1 MLPHTTMEKYEKTAL
16 NQFSRRNFLKLGCR
30 TIAAAGLA
38 STTSMRLSHAANDD
52 YRALVCINLKGGN
65 DGFNMLV
72 PRNGAAY
79 QEYANDRGHLAI
91 NSGDLLAINPVSAN
105 STAAGLHPAMA
116 PLRPL
121 FEQGHLG
128 FQANVGTLVEPATIE
143 DVRNKSARLPQQL
156 FSHHDQARQ
165 WQQLDHLS
173 DAYSGWGAR
182 ANDLLAGSQAQPN
195 LTGISLDGKND
206 WLSGGEQPPF
216 NINAEGI
223 NTYGGMDDPDS
234 NWQAPRRRA
243 FIDLL
248 HQRYG
253 NLFAQEYADLQA
265 RALVL
270 SANVGAALNK
280 FGDLQTPV
288 PTDNELASQ
297 LAMVAKLIAIKDEFR
312 MTRQL
317 YYVNLSGFD
326 THDDQLIK
334 QPELFAQLSSALAFF
349 HEALGEIGQ
358 LNNVTSF
365 TTSDFGRTV
374 TSNGDGTD
382 HGWGN
387 HHIMMGGSVAGSEI
401 YGTMPRVAVDGPD
414 DSRNGR
420 IVPSTAV
427 SQYAATSLR
436 WLGMNEAELD
446 QLLPTL
452 RNFEQRDLG
461 FMI

>member
-1 MLPHTTMEKYEKTAL
+1 MQEFT
-16 NQFSRRNFLKLGCR
+16 RRRFLTLGCKA
-30 TIAAAGLA
+30 IATAGLA
-38 STTSMRLSHAANDD
+38 STTSMRLSHAATDD
-52 YRALVCINLKGGN
+52 YRALVCINLQGGN

-72 PRNGAAY
+72 PSSGAAY

-91 NSGDLLAINPVSAN
+91 GSSDLIAINPISAN
-105 STAAGLHPAMA
+105 STPAGLHPAMA
-116 PLRPL
+116 PLKSI
-121 FEQGHLG
+121 FDQGQLG
-128 FQANVGTLVEPATIE
+128 FQANVGTLVEPTTAE
-143 DVRNKSARLPQQL
+143 DVRNKSVKLPQQL
-156 FSHHDQARQ
+156 FSHHDQLRQ
-165 WQQLDHLS
+165 WQQLDHVS

-182 ANDLLAGSQAQPN
+182 AADMLAATQANPN
-195 LTGISLDGKND
+195 LTAISLDGSND
-206 WLSGGEQPPF
+206 WLNGGEQAPF
-216 NINAEGI
+216 NVGPDGVNS
-223 NTYGGMDDPDS
+223 YSGMDNMDS
-234 NWQAPRRRA
+234 NWQEPRRQA

-248 HQRYG
+248 HQRYS
-253 NLFAQEYADLQA
+253 NVFAQEYADLQA

-270 SANVGAALNK
+270 SANVGAALER
-280 FGDLQTPV
+280 FGELQTPV
-288 PTDNELASQ
+288 PEDNELAAQ

-326 THDDQLIK
+326 THDDQLDK
-334 QPELFAQLSSALAFF
+334 QPELFSQLSSALAFF
-349 HEALGEIGQ
+349 HQALGEIGQ

-387 HHIMMGGSVAGSEI
+387 HHIVMGGAVSGADI
-401 YGTMPRVAVDGPD
+401 YGTLPRIAVDGPD

-420 IVPSTAV
+420 IVPTTAA

-436 WLGMNEAELD
+436 WLGMNESELD

-452 RNFEQRDLG
+452 RNFQQRDLG
-461 FMI
+461 FLG